1 MLKRVTFSIYF
12 LSAGVS
18 LTPDGLD
25 ECDVVSMLDRSVS
38 CCVMLLA
45 SSYRAHVLEKL
56 TDCYAFLEHI
66 KHATMRCPV
75 LSVFPK
81 KPWHGVNAFWKKS
94 SL

>member
-12 LSAGVS
+12 LSAGVL
-18 LTPDGLD
+18 LTPDGPD

-56 TDCYAFLEHI
+56 TDCYAFLEAYQACY
-66 KHATMRCPV
+66 HA
-75 LSVFPK
+75 LSRPK
-81 KPWHGVNAFWKKS
+81 CFS
-94 SL
+94 